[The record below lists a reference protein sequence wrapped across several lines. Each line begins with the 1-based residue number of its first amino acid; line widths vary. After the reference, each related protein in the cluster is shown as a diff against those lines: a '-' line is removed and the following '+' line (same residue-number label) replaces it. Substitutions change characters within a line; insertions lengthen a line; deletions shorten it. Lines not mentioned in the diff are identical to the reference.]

1 MKRKNKKENLKRKM
15 KKVAIIATL
24 SFIGGGVFFNSRI
37 YTASQEEVY
46 STLKEKYGIA
56 VVQTTPDV
64 ISDAVSEKK
73 SENETTKTT
82 KNLTLSVN
90 SDLRVASNVTP
101 EEIDLMLEGTKL
113 NGLGS
118 AFVEA
123 EQKYGVNALYMMGLA
138 CLESGFG
145 NSAFAQKRNNL
156 YGWNA
161 VDSNPN
167 NASSFTSKK
176 EATLY
181 VASKLQSN
189 YLTEG
194 GAYFEGYS
202 PRAVD
207 VHYCTDK
214 AHADKIVSIV
224 NNLLQKLG

>member
-1 MKRKNKKENLKRKM
+1 MRKKNKKEKMKKKM
-15 KKVAIIATL
+15 KKVAIIAIL
-24 SFIGGGVFFNSRI
+24 GFIGGGIFFNSRF

-46 STLKEKYGIA
+46 STLKEKYGVA

-64 ISDAVSEKK
+64 ISDAISEKT
-73 SENETTKTT
+73 SENQIQ

-113 NGLGS
+113 HGLGS

-194 GAYFEGYS
+194 GVYYEGYS

-214 AHADKIVSIV
+214 AHADKIVNIV

>member
-1 MKRKNKKENLKRKM
+1 MKSKNKKERM
-15 KKVAIIATL
+15 KKKLKKVVIIAIL
-24 SFIGGGVFFNSRI
+24 GFIGGGIFFNSRF

-56 VVQTTPDV
+56 VVQTTPDI
-64 ISDAVSEKK
+64 ISDAISEKT
-73 SENETTKTT
+73 SENQIQ

-90 SDLRVASNVTP
+90 SDLRVASNVTS
-101 EEIDLMLEGTKL
+101 EEIDKMLEGTKL
-113 NGLGS
+113 HGLGS

-194 GAYFEGYS
+194 GVYYEGYS

-214 AHADKIVSIV
+214 AHADKIVNIV

>member
-1 MKRKNKKENLKRKM
+1 MRKKNKKEKMKKKM
-15 KKVAIIATL
+15 KKVAIIAIL
-24 SFIGGGVFFNSRI
+24 GFIGGGIFFNSRF

-56 VVQTTPDV
+56 VVQTTPDI
-64 ISDAVSEKK
+64 ISDAISEKT
-73 SENETTKTT
+73 SENQIQ

-90 SDLRVASNVTP
+90 SDLRVASNVTS
-101 EEIDLMLEGTKL
+101 EEIDKMLEGTKL
-113 NGLGS
+113 HGLGS

-194 GAYFEGYS
+194 GAYYEGYS
-202 PRAVD
+202 ARAVD

-214 AHADKIVSIV
+214 AHADKIVNIV

>member
-1 MKRKNKKENLKRKM
+1 M
-15 KKVAIIATL
+15 KKKLKKVVIIATL
-24 SFIGGGVFFNSRI
+24 VFIGGGIFFNSRF

-46 STLKEKYGIA
+46 STLKEKYGVA

-64 ISDAVSEKK
+64 ISDAISEKT
-73 SENETTKTT
+73 SENQIQ

-90 SDLRVASNVTP
+90 SDLRVASNVTS
-101 EEIDLMLEGTKL
+101 EEIDKMLEGTKL
-113 NGLGS
+113 HGLGS

-167 NASSFTSKK
+167 NASTFSSQK

-194 GAYFEGYS
+194 GVYYEGYS

-214 AHADKIVSIV
+214 AHADKIVNIV

>member
-1 MKRKNKKENLKRKM
+1 MKRKNKKENNLK
-15 KKVAIIATL
+15 KKLKKGVIVATL
-24 SFIGGGVFFNSRI
+24 AFIGGGIFFNSRF

-46 STLKEKYGIA
+46 STLKEKYGVA

-64 ISDAVSEKK
+64 ISDAVSEKA
-73 SENETTKTT
+73 SENKTT

-167 NASSFTSKK
+167 NASTFANKK

-194 GAYFEGYS
+194 GAYYEGYTA
-202 PRAVD
+202 RAVD

-214 AHADKIVSIV
+214 AHADKIVNIV
-224 NNLLQKLG
+224 NSLVQKLG

>member
-1 MKRKNKKENLKRKM
+1 MKKKNKKENLKKKM
-15 KKVAIIATL
+15 KKGIIIATL
-24 SFIGGGVFFNSRI
+24 VFVGGGLFLNSRV

-56 VVQTTPDV
+56 VVQTTPDI
-64 ISDAVSEKK
+64 ISDAISEKT
-73 SENETTKTT
+73 SENQIQ

-90 SDLRVASNVTP
+90 SDLRVASNVTS
-101 EEIDLMLEGTKL
+101 EEIDKMLEGTKL
-113 NGLGS
+113 HGLGS

-167 NASSFTSKK
+167 NASTFKNKK

-194 GAYFEGYS
+194 GVYYEGYS

-214 AHADKIVSIV
+214 AHADKIVNIV

>member
-1 MKRKNKKENLKRKM
+1 MRKKNKKEKMKKKM
-15 KKVAIIATL
+15 KKVAIIAIL
-24 SFIGGGVFFNSRI
+24 GFIGGGIFFNSRF
-37 YTASQEEVY
+37 YTSSQEEVY

-56 VVQTTPDV
+56 VVQTTPDI
-64 ISDAVSEKK
+64 ISDAISEKT
-73 SENETTKTT
+73 SENQIQ

-90 SDLRVASNVTP
+90 SDLRVASNVTS
-101 EEIDLMLEGTKL
+101 EEIDKMLEGTKL
-113 NGLGS
+113 HGLGS

-194 GAYFEGYS
+194 GVYYEGYS

-214 AHADKIVSIV
+214 AHADKIVNIV

>member
-1 MKRKNKKENLKRKM
+1 MKRKNKKERM
-15 KKVAIIATL
+15 KKKLKKVVIIATL
-24 SFIGGGVFFNSRI
+24 AFIGGGIFFNSRF

-56 VVQTTPDV
+56 VVQTTPDI
-64 ISDAVSEKK
+64 ISDAISEKT
-73 SENETTKTT
+73 SENQIQ

-90 SDLRVASNVTP
+90 SDLRVASNVTS
-101 EEIDLMLEGTKL
+101 EEIDKMLEGTKL
-113 NGLGS
+113 HGLGS

-167 NASSFTSKK
+167 NASTFSSQK

-194 GAYFEGYS
+194 GVYYEGYS

-214 AHADKIVSIV
+214 AHADKIVNIV

>member
-1 MKRKNKKENLKRKM
+1 MKKKNKKENLKKKM
-15 KKVAIIATL
+15 KKGIIIATL
-24 SFIGGGVFFNSRI
+24 VFVGGGLFLNSRF
-37 YTASQEEVY
+37 YTTSQEEVY
-46 STLKEKYGIA
+46 STLKEKYGVA

-64 ISDAVSEKK
+64 ISDAISEKT
-73 SENETTKTT
+73 SENQIQ

-90 SDLRVASNVTP
+90 SDLRVASNVTS
-101 EEIDLMLEGTKL
+101 EEIDKMLEGTKL
-113 NGLGS
+113 HGLGS

-194 GAYFEGYS
+194 GVYYEGYS

-214 AHADKIVSIV
+214 AHADKIVNIV

>member
-1 MKRKNKKENLKRKM
+1 M
-15 KKVAIIATL
+15 KKVAIIAIL
-24 SFIGGGVFFNSRI
+24 GFIGGGIFFNSRF

-56 VVQTTPDV
+56 VVQTTPDI
-64 ISDAVSEKK
+64 ISDAISEKT
-73 SENETTKTT
+73 SENQIQ

-90 SDLRVASNVTP
+90 SDLRVASNVTS
-101 EEIDLMLEGTKL
+101 EEIDKMLEGTKL
-113 NGLGS
+113 HGLGS

-167 NASSFTSKK
+167 NASTFSSQK

-194 GAYFEGYS
+194 GVYYEGYS

>member
-1 MKRKNKKENLKRKM
+1 MRKKNKKEKMKKKM
-15 KKVAIIATL
+15 KKVAIIAIL
-24 SFIGGGVFFNSRI
+24 GFIGGGIFFNSRF
-37 YTASQEEVY
+37 YTSSQEEVY

-56 VVQTTPDV
+56 VVQTTPDI
-64 ISDAVSEKK
+64 ISDAISEKT
-73 SENETTKTT
+73 SENQIQ

-90 SDLRVASNVTP
+90 SDLRVASNVTS
-101 EEIDLMLEGTKL
+101 EEIDNMLEGTKL
-113 NGLGS
+113 HGLGS

-167 NASSFTSKK
+167 NASTFKNKK

-194 GAYFEGYS
+194 GVYYEGYS

-214 AHADKIVSIV
+214 AHADKIVNIV

>member
-1 MKRKNKKENLKRKM
+1 MKKKNKKENLKRKI
-15 KKVAIIATL
+15 KKGAIIATL
-24 SFIGGGVFFNSRI
+24 LFIGGGIFFNSRF

-56 VVQTTPDV
+56 VVQTTPDI
-64 ISDAVSEKK
+64 ISDAVSEKA
-73 SENETTKTT
+73 SENKTT

-167 NASSFTSKK
+167 NASSFSSKK

-194 GAYFEGYS
+194 GVYYEGYS

-214 AHADKIVSIV
+214 AHADKIVNIV
-224 NNLLQKLG
+224 NSLVQKLG

>member
-1 MKRKNKKENLKRKM
+1 MRKKNKKEKMKKKM
-15 KKVAIIATL
+15 KKVAIIAIL
-24 SFIGGGVFFNSRI
+24 GFIGGGIFFNSRF
-37 YTASQEEVY
+37 YTSSQEEVY

-56 VVQTTPDV
+56 VVQTTPDI
-64 ISDAVSEKK
+64 ISDAISEKT
-73 SENETTKTT
+73 SENQIQ

-90 SDLRVASNVTP
+90 SDLRVASNVTS
-101 EEIDLMLEGTKL
+101 EEIDKMLEGTKL
-113 NGLGS
+113 HGLGS

-167 NASSFTSKK
+167 NASTFKNKK

-194 GAYFEGYS
+194 GVYYEGYS

-214 AHADKIVSIV
+214 AHADKIVNIV

>member
-1 MKRKNKKENLKRKM
+1 MKRKNKKERM
-15 KKVAIIATL
+15 KKKLKKVVIIATL
-24 SFIGGGVFFNSRI
+24 VFIGGGIFFNSRF

-56 VVQTTPDV
+56 VVQTTPDI
-64 ISDAVSEKK
+64 ISDAISEKT
-73 SENETTKTT
+73 SENQIQ

-90 SDLRVASNVTP
+90 SDLRVASNVTS
-101 EEIDLMLEGTKL
+101 EEIDKMLEGTS
-113 NGLGS
+113 S

-167 NASSFTSKK
+167 NASTFSSQK

-194 GAYFEGYS
+194 GVYYEGYS

-214 AHADKIVSIV
+214 AHADKIVNIV

>member
-1 MKRKNKKENLKRKM
+1 MRKKNKKKRIKKKI
-15 KKVAIIATL
+15 KKVVIIATL
-24 SFIGGGVFFNSRI
+24 SFIGGGIFFNSRF

-56 VVQTTPDV
+56 VVQTTPDI
-64 ISDAVSEKK
+64 ISDAISEKK
-73 SENETTKTT
+73 SENETTKTAR
-82 KNLTLSVN
+82 NLKLSVD
-90 SDLRVASNVTP
+90 SDLRVASNVTS
-101 EEIDLMLEGTKL
+101 EEIDKMLEGTKL
-113 NGLGS
+113 HGLGS

-167 NASSFTSKK
+167 NASSFSSKK

-194 GAYFEGYS
+194 GAYYEGYTA
-202 PRAVD
+202 RAVD

-214 AHADKIVSIV
+214 AHADKIVNIV
-224 NNLLQKLG
+224 NSLVQKLG

>member
-1 MKRKNKKENLKRKM
+1 M
-15 KKVAIIATL
+15 KKKLKKVVIIATL
-24 SFIGGGVFFNSRI
+24 VFIGGGIFFNSRF

-56 VVQTTPDV
+56 VVQTTPDI
-64 ISDAVSEKK
+64 ISDAISEKT
-73 SENETTKTT
+73 SENQIQ

-90 SDLRVASNVTP
+90 SDLRVASNVTS
-101 EEIDLMLEGTKL
+101 EEIDKMLEGTKL
-113 NGLGS
+113 HGLGS

-167 NASSFTSKK
+167 NASTFSSQK

-194 GAYFEGYS
+194 GVYYEGYS

-214 AHADKIVSIV
+214 AHADKIVNIV

>member
-1 MKRKNKKENLKRKM
+1 MKRKNKKENLKKKM
-15 KKVAIIATL
+15 KKGIIIATL
-24 SFIGGGVFFNSRI
+24 VFVGGGVFLNSRF

-64 ISDAVSEKK
+64 ISDAISEKN
-73 SENETTKTT
+73 SENETTR
-82 KNLTLSVN
+82 NLALSVD
-90 SDLRVASNVTP
+90 SDLRVASNVTS
-101 EEIDLMLEGTKL
+101 EEIDKMLEGTKL
-113 NGLGS
+113 HGLGS

-161 VDSNPN
+161 VDSNPD
-167 NASSFTSKK
+167 NASSFASKK

-194 GAYFEGYS
+194 GAYYEGYS
-202 PRAVD
+202 ARAVD

-214 AHADKIVSIV
+214 AHADKIVNIV

>member
-1 MKRKNKKENLKRKM
+1 MRKKNKKEKMKKKM
-15 KKVAIIATL
+15 KKVAIIAIL
-24 SFIGGGVFFNSRI
+24 GFIGGGIFFNSRF
-37 YTASQEEVY
+37 YTSSQEEVY

-56 VVQTTPDV
+56 VVQTTPDI
-64 ISDAVSEKK
+64 ISDAISEKT
-73 SENETTKTT
+73 SENQIQ

-113 NGLGS
+113 HGLGS

-167 NASSFTSKK
+167 NASTFKNKK

-194 GAYFEGYS
+194 GVYYEGYS

-214 AHADKIVSIV
+214 AHADKIVNIV
-224 NNLLQKLG
+224 NSLLQKLG

>member
-1 MKRKNKKENLKRKM
+1 MKKKNKKENLKKKM
-15 KKVAIIATL
+15 KKGIIIATL
-24 SFIGGGVFFNSRI
+24 VFVGGGLFLNSRF
-37 YTASQEEVY
+37 YTTSQEEVY
-46 STLKEKYGIA
+46 STLKEKYGVA

-64 ISDAVSEKK
+64 ISDAISEKT
-73 SENETTKTT
+73 SENQIQ

-90 SDLRVASNVTP
+90 SDLRVASNVTS
-101 EEIDLMLEGTKL
+101 EEIDKMLEGTKL
-113 NGLGS
+113 HGLGS

-167 NASSFTSKK
+167 NASTFSSPK

-194 GAYFEGYS
+194 GVYYEGYS

-214 AHADKIVSIV
+214 AHADKIVNIV

>member
-1 MKRKNKKENLKRKM
+1 MKRKNKKENNLKKKL
-15 KKVAIIATL
+15 KKVAVIATL
-24 SFIGGGVFFNSRI
+24 TFIGGGIFLNSRF

-56 VVQTTPDV
+56 VVQTTPDI
-64 ISDAVSEKK
+64 ISDAVSEKA
-73 SENETTKTT
+73 SENKTT

-113 NGLGS
+113 HGLGS

-138 CLESGFG
+138 CLESAYG
-145 NSAFAQKRNNL
+145 NSTYAQKRNNL

-167 NASSFTSKK
+167 NASTFSSKK

-202 PRAVD
+202 ARAVD

-214 AHADKIVSIV
+214 AHADKIVNIV
-224 NNLLQKLG
+224 ERLVKKLG

>member
-1 MKRKNKKENLKRKM
+1 MKRKNKKERM
-15 KKVAIIATL
+15 KKKLKKVVIIATL
-24 SFIGGGVFFNSRI
+24 VFIGGGIFFNSRF

-56 VVQTTPDV
+56 VVQTTPDI
-64 ISDAVSEKK
+64 ISDAVSEKA
-73 SENETTKTT
+73 SENKNTR
-82 KNLTLSVN
+82 NLTLSVN
-90 SDLRVASNVTP
+90 SDLRVASNVTS
-101 EEIDLMLEGTKL
+101 EEVDKMLEGTKL
-113 NGLGS
+113 HGLGS

-167 NASSFTSKK
+167 NASTFTNKK

-194 GAYFEGYS
+194 GVYYEGYS

-214 AHADKIVSIV
+214 AHADKIVNIV

>member
-1 MKRKNKKENLKRKM
+1 MRKKNKKEKMKKKM
-15 KKVAIIATL
+15 KKVAIIAIL
-24 SFIGGGVFFNSRI
+24 GFIGGGIFLNSRF
-37 YTASQEEVY
+37 YTSSQEEVY

-56 VVQTTPDV
+56 VVQTTPDI
-64 ISDAVSEKK
+64 ISDAISEKT
-73 SENETTKTT
+73 SENQIQ

-113 NGLGS
+113 HGLGS

-194 GAYFEGYS
+194 GVYYEGYS

-214 AHADKIVSIV
+214 AHADKIVNIV

>member
-1 MKRKNKKENLKRKM
+1 M
-15 KKVAIIATL
+15 KKIVIVATL
-24 SFIGGGVFFNSRI
+24 AFIGGGIFFNSRF

-56 VVQTTPDV
+56 VVQTTPDI
-64 ISDAVSEKK
+64 ISDAISEKT
-73 SENETTKTT
+73 SENQIQ

-90 SDLRVASNVTP
+90 SDLRVASNVTS
-101 EEIDLMLEGTKL
+101 EEIDKMLEGTKL
-113 NGLGS
+113 HGLGS

-123 EQKYGVNALYMMGLA
+123 EQKYVVNALYMMGLA

-167 NASSFTSKK
+167 NASTFSSQK

-181 VASKLQSN
+181 VASKL
-189 YLTEG
+189 
-194 GAYFEGYS
+194 
-202 PRAVD
+202 
-207 VHYCTDK
+207 
-214 AHADKIVSIV
+214 
-224 NNLLQKLG
+224 

>member
-1 MKRKNKKENLKRKM
+1 MRKKNKKEKIRSKM
-15 KKVAIIATL
+15 KKGAIIAVL
-24 SFIGGGVFFNSRI
+24 SFVGGGLFFNSRF

-56 VVQTTPDV
+56 VVQTTPDI
-64 ISDAVSEKK
+64 ISDAVSEKA
-73 SENETTKTT
+73 SENKTT
-82 KNLTLSVN
+82 KNLTLSVD

-113 NGLGS
+113 HGLGS

-167 NASSFTSKK
+167 NASSFSSKK

-224 NNLLQKLG
+224 KNLVQKLG

>member
-1 MKRKNKKENLKRKM
+1 MKKKNKKENLKKKM
-15 KKVAIIATL
+15 KKGIIIATL
-24 SFIGGGVFFNSRI
+24 VFVGGGLFLNSRF
-37 YTASQEEVY
+37 YTTSQEEVY
-46 STLKEKYGIA
+46 STLKEKYGVA

-64 ISDAVSEKK
+64 ISDAISEKT
-73 SENETTKTT
+73 SENQIQ

-90 SDLRVASNVTP
+90 SDLRVASNVTS
-101 EEIDLMLEGTKL
+101 EEIDKMLEGTKL
-113 NGLGS
+113 HGLGS
-118 AFVEA
+118 ALVEA

-167 NASSFTSKK
+167 NASTFKNKK

-194 GAYFEGYS
+194 GVYYEGYS

-214 AHADKIVSIV
+214 AHADKIVNIV

>member
-1 MKRKNKKENLKRKM
+1 MKRKNKKERM
-15 KKVAIIATL
+15 KKKLKKVVIIATL
-24 SFIGGGVFFNSRI
+24 VFIGGGIFFNSRF

-64 ISDAVSEKK
+64 ISDAVSEKA
-73 SENETTKTT
+73 SENKNTR
-82 KNLTLSVN
+82 NLTLSVN
-90 SDLRVASNVTP
+90 SDLRVASNVTS
-101 EEIDLMLEGTKL
+101 EEIDKMLEGTKL
-113 NGLGS
+113 HGLGS

-194 GAYFEGYS
+194 GVYYEGYS

-214 AHADKIVSIV
+214 AHADKIVNIV

>member
-1 MKRKNKKENLKRKM
+1 MKKKNKKENLKKKM
-15 KKVAIIATL
+15 KKGIIIATL
-24 SFIGGGVFFNSRI
+24 VFVGGGLFLNSRF

-46 STLKEKYGIA
+46 STLKEKYGVA

-64 ISDAVSEKK
+64 ISDAISEKT
-73 SENETTKTT
+73 SENQIQ

-113 NGLGS
+113 HGLGS

-194 GAYFEGYS
+194 GVYYEGYS

-214 AHADKIVSIV
+214 AHADKIVNIV

>member
-1 MKRKNKKENLKRKM
+1 MKKKNKKENNLKKRL
-15 KKVAIIATL
+15 KKGAIIATL
-24 SFIGGGVFFNSRI
+24 AFIGGGIFLNSRF

-64 ISDAVSEKK
+64 ISDAISEKTSK
-73 SENETTKTT
+73 NQIQ
-82 KNLTLSVN
+82 KNLKLSVD
-90 SDLRVASNVTP
+90 SDLRVASNVTS
-101 EEIDLMLEGTKL
+101 EEIDKMLEGTKL
-113 NGLGS
+113 HGLGS

-167 NASSFTSKK
+167 NASTFSSKK

-194 GAYFEGYS
+194 GAYYEGYS
-202 PRAVD
+202 ARAVD

-214 AHADKIVSIV
+214 AHADKIVNIV
-224 NNLLQKLG
+224 NSLVQKLG

>member
-1 MKRKNKKENLKRKM
+1 MNKKEKIRSKM
-15 KKVAIIATL
+15 KKGGIVATL
-24 SFIGGGVFFNSRI
+24 AFIGGGIFFNSRF

-56 VVQTTPDV
+56 VVQTTPDI
-64 ISDAVSEKK
+64 ISDAVSEKA
-73 SENETTKTT
+73 SENKTT
-82 KNLTLSVN
+82 RNLKLSAD
-90 SDLRVASNVTP
+90 SDLRVASNVTS
-101 EEIDLMLEGTKL
+101 EEVDKMLEGTKL
-113 NGLGS
+113 HGLGS

-194 GAYFEGYS
+194 GAYYEGYS
-202 PRAVD
+202 ARAVD

-214 AHADKIVSIV
+214 AHADKIVNIV
-224 NNLLQKLG
+224 NSLLQKLG

>member
-1 MKRKNKKENLKRKM
+1 MRKKNKKEKMKKKM
-15 KKVAIIATL
+15 KKVAIIAIL
-24 SFIGGGVFFNSRI
+24 GFIGGGIFFNSRF
-37 YTASQEEVY
+37 YTSSQEEVY

-56 VVQTTPDV
+56 VVQTTPDI
-64 ISDAVSEKK
+64 ISDAISEKT
-73 SENETTKTT
+73 SENQIQ

-90 SDLRVASNVTP
+90 SDLRVASNVTS
-101 EEIDLMLEGTKL
+101 EEIDKMLEGTKL
-113 NGLGS
+113 HGLGS

-167 NASSFTSKK
+167 NASTFKNKK

-194 GAYFEGYS
+194 GVYYEGYS

-214 AHADKIVSIV
+214 AHADKIVNIV
-224 NNLLQKLG
+224 NSLLQKLG

>member
-1 MKRKNKKENLKRKM
+1 MRKKNKKEKMKKKM
-15 KKVAIIATL
+15 KKVAIIAIL
-24 SFIGGGVFFNSRI
+24 GFIGGGIFFNSRF

-56 VVQTTPDV
+56 VVQTTPDI
-64 ISDAVSEKK
+64 ISDAISEKT
-73 SENETTKTT
+73 SENQIQ

-113 NGLGS
+113 HGLGS

-167 NASSFTSKK
+167 NASTFKNKK

-194 GAYFEGYS
+194 GVYYEGYS

-214 AHADKIVSIV
+214 AHADKIVNIV
-224 NNLLQKLG
+224 NSLLQKLG

>member
-1 MKRKNKKENLKRKM
+1 MKKKNKKDNLKKKM
-15 KKVAIIATL
+15 TKGIIIATL
-24 SFIGGGVFFNSRI
+24 VFVGGGLFLNSRV

-46 STLKEKYGIA
+46 STLKEKYGVA
-56 VVQTTPDV
+56 VVQTTPDI
-64 ISDAVSEKK
+64 ISDAISEKT
-73 SENETTKTT
+73 SENQIQ

-90 SDLRVASNVTP
+90 SDLRVASNVTS
-101 EEIDLMLEGTKL
+101 EEIDKMLEWTKL
-113 NGLGS
+113 HGLGS

-167 NASSFTSKK
+167 NASTFKNKK

-194 GAYFEGYS
+194 GVYYEGYS

-214 AHADKIVSIV
+214 AHADKIVNIV
-224 NNLLQKLG
+224 NSLLQKLG

>member
-1 MKRKNKKENLKRKM
+1 MRKKNKKEKMKKKM
-15 KKVAIIATL
+15 KKVAIIAIL
-24 SFIGGGVFFNSRI
+24 GFIGGGIFFNSRF

-56 VVQTTPDV
+56 VVQTTPDI
-64 ISDAVSEKK
+64 ISDAISEKT
-73 SENETTKTT
+73 SENQIQ

-90 SDLRVASNVTP
+90 SDLRVASNVTS
-101 EEIDLMLEGTKL
+101 EEIDKMLEGTKL
-113 NGLGS
+113 HGLGS

-167 NASSFTSKK
+167 NASTFKNKK

-194 GAYFEGYS
+194 GVYYEGYS

-214 AHADKIVSIV
+214 AHADKIVNIV
-224 NNLLQKLG
+224 NSLLQKLG

>member
-1 MKRKNKKENLKRKM
+1 MKKKNKKENLKKKM
-15 KKVAIIATL
+15 KKGIIIATL
-24 SFIGGGVFFNSRI
+24 VFVGGGLFLNSRF
-37 YTASQEEVY
+37 YTTSQEEVY
-46 STLKEKYGIA
+46 STLKEKYGVA
-56 VVQTTPDV
+56 VVQTTPDI
-64 ISDAVSEKK
+64 ISDAISEKT
-73 SENETTKTT
+73 SENQIQ

-90 SDLRVASNVTP
+90 SDLRVASNVTS
-101 EEIDLMLEGTKL
+101 EEIDKMLEGTKL
-113 NGLGS
+113 HGLGS

-167 NASSFTSKK
+167 NASTFTNKK

-194 GAYFEGYS
+194 GVYYEGYS
-202 PRAVD
+202 PRAID

-214 AHADKIVSIV
+214 AHADKIVNIV

>member
-1 MKRKNKKENLKRKM
+1 MKKNKKEKM
-15 KKVAIIATL
+15 KKKLKKVAIIAVL
-24 SFIGGGVFFNSRI
+24 SFVGGGIFFNSRF

-64 ISDAVSEKK
+64 ISDAISEKA
-73 SENETTKTT
+73 SENQIQ
-82 KNLTLSVN
+82 KNLSLSVD
-90 SDLRVASNVTP
+90 SDLRVASNVTS

-138 CLESGFG
+138 CLESAYG
-145 NSAFAQKRNNL
+145 NSTYAQKRNNL

-167 NASSFTSKK
+167 NASTFANKK

-224 NNLLQKLG
+224 KNLVQKLG

>member
-1 MKRKNKKENLKRKM
+1 MRKKNKKEKMKKKM
-15 KKVAIIATL
+15 KKVAIIAIL
-24 SFIGGGVFFNSRI
+24 GFIGGGIFFNSRF

-56 VVQTTPDV
+56 VVQTTPDI
-64 ISDAVSEKK
+64 ISDAISEKT
-73 SENETTKTT
+73 SENQIQ

-113 NGLGS
+113 HGLGS

-167 NASSFTSKK
+167 NASTFKNKK

-194 GAYFEGYS
+194 GVYYEGYS

-214 AHADKIVSIV
+214 AHADKIVNIV

>member
-1 MKRKNKKENLKRKM
+1 MKRKNKKENNLK
-15 KKVAIIATL
+15 KKLKKGVIVATL
-24 SFIGGGVFFNSRI
+24 AFIGGGIFFNSRF

-46 STLKEKYGIA
+46 STLKEKYGVA

-64 ISDAVSEKK
+64 ISDAVSEKA
-73 SENETTKTT
+73 SENKTT

-161 VDSNPN
+161 VDSSPN
-167 NASSFTSKK
+167 NASSFSSKK

-214 AHADKIVSIV
+214 AHADKIVNIV
-224 NNLLQKLG
+224 NSLVQKLG

>member
-1 MKRKNKKENLKRKM
+1 MKKKNKKENLKKKM
-15 KKVAIIATL
+15 KKGIIIATL
-24 SFIGGGVFFNSRI
+24 VFVGGGLFLNSRF

-56 VVQTTPDV
+56 VVQTTPDI
-64 ISDAVSEKK
+64 ISDAISEKT
-73 SENETTKTT
+73 SENQIQ

-90 SDLRVASNVTP
+90 SDLRVASNVTS
-101 EEIDLMLEGTKL
+101 EEIDKMLEGTKRH
-113 NGLGS
+113 GLGS

-167 NASSFTSKK
+167 NASTFKNKK

-194 GAYFEGYS
+194 GVYYEGYS